1 METFGG
7 ELPKHPLLVKQ
18 NLFEAGLIG
27 PNYAL
32 NLYQNRLE
40 KALVEG
46 YLACLVLSGADN
58 GRYLILKINMDNI
71 MLLGSDK

>member
-7 ELPKHPLLVKQ
+7 KLPNQLLLFKQ
-18 NLFEAGLIG
+18 KLIEEG
-27 PNYAL
+27 VSDPNYAPDSE
-32 NLYQNRLE
+32 RKIAE
-40 KALVEG
+40 KAVLEE
-46 YLACLVLSGADN
+46 YLACLMLSGADN